1 LVPKK
6 PNQIKNS
13 KWEANTLFFP
23 SENYLRTPVCF

>member
-23 SENYLRTPVCF
+23 SENYLRTPVFF